1 MQRDISRSAEIFNVP
16 RGHQLQVFFHPH
28 LRVILVHFIHDAR
41 AMRGCAP
48 PRVVSSLPSF
58 PLFSFSIRN
67 DALFF
72 FSLSLSLSLPR
83 VLSRKTERRRPGAVG
98 CEGASAPR
106 ALVPHEALVFVVV
119 FFPKRWD
126 IYYYCDDGTNQI
138 KEGLLDFFSSQ
149 APDPTLF
156 ALSIN
161 SFFLIGSKGRQRTDF
176 FLRRRGA
183 SFDSNFYSR
192 QSREKNSKK
201 KPITHTQKNRMTD

>member
-1 MQRDISRSAEIFNVP
+1 
-16 RGHQLQVFFHPH
+16 
-28 LRVILVHFIHDAR
+28 
-41 AMRGCAP
+41 MRTST
-48 PRVVSSLPSF
+48 RRFVT
-58 PLFSFSIRN
+58 PLFSSFFFLNSKRR
-67 DALFF
+67 ALF

-98 CEGASAPR
+98 CEGASPPR

-201 KPITHTQKNRMTD
+201 KPITHTQKNR

>member
-1 MQRDISRSAEIFNVP
+1 
-16 RGHQLQVFFHPH
+16 
-28 LRVILVHFIHDAR
+28 
-41 AMRGCAP
+41 MRTST
-48 PRVVSSLPSF
+48 RRFVT
-58 PLFSFSIRN
+58 PLFSSFFFLNSKRR
-67 DALFF
+67 ALFF
-72 FSLSLSLSLPR
+72 FLSLSLSLPR

-201 KPITHTQKNRMTD
+201 KPITHTQKNR

>member
-1 MQRDISRSAEIFNVP
+1 
-16 RGHQLQVFFHPH
+16 
-28 LRVILVHFIHDAR
+28 
-41 AMRGCAP
+41 MRGCAP

-72 FSLSLSLSLPR
+72 FSLSLPR

-98 CEGASAPR
+98 CEGASPPR

-126 IYYYCDDGTNQI
+126 IYYYYCDDGTNQI

-183 SFDSNFYSR
+183 SFDNSNFYSR

-201 KPITHTQKNRMTD
+201 KTHHTHTKKPMCV

>member
-1 MQRDISRSAEIFNVP
+1 
-16 RGHQLQVFFHPH
+16 
-28 LRVILVHFIHDAR
+28 
-41 AMRGCAP
+41 MRTST
-48 PRVVSSLPSF
+48 RRFVT
-58 PLFSFSIRN
+58 PLFSSFFFLNSKRR
-67 DALFF
+67 ALFF

-183 SFDSNFYSR
+183 SFDSNFLFSSKSR
-192 QSREKNSKK
+192 KKFKK
-201 KPITHTQKNRMTD
+201 KTHHTHTQKPMTD

>member
-1 MQRDISRSAEIFNVP
+1 
-16 RGHQLQVFFHPH
+16 
-28 LRVILVHFIHDAR
+28 
-41 AMRGCAP
+41 MRGCAP

-183 SFDSNFYSR
+183 SFDDSNFYSSR
-192 QSREKNSKK
+192 CREKNSKK
-201 KPITHTQKNRMTD
+201 KPITHTQKNRCDRLMTPLLLVLLKKN

>member
-1 MQRDISRSAEIFNVP
+1 
-16 RGHQLQVFFHPH
+16 
-28 LRVILVHFIHDAR
+28 
-41 AMRGCAP
+41 MRGCAP

-201 KPITHTQKNRMTD
+201 NPSHTHKKTDDRLMTPLLLVLLKKN